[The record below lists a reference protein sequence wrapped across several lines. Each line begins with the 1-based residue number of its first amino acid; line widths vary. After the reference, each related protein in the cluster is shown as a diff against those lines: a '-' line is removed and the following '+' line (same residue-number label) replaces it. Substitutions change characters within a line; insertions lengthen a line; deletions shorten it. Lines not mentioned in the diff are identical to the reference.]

1 MGNYRYLLKNVGLL
15 TLSNFATK
23 LLTFFLVPLYTSVLT
38 TSEYGLY
45 DAFYTTVGVL
55 LPIVTLN
62 IQEGVLRFALEK
74 DYDTNAVATVGF
86 RCTMLGTTLVML
98 GLFFVSASGLFKLT
112 PLYAFYFLLMFATQ
126 AFSGLLLFYARG
138 TDRIADLSISG
149 VLGSFVT
156 ITLNVAF
163 LLPLNMGIDGYFLAN
178 IFGPLTQ
185 VAYLSVRTGFFKHM
199 RLFVRYG
206 AEMKEL
212 AFYSLPLV
220 ANSIAWWI
228 TSVSDRYVVIF
239 FCGIA
244 ANGIYSVASKIP
256 SILSVLQGIFS
267 QAWTLSVVKDYD
279 PDDKSGFFSNTYAA
293 YNCVLTIACSAII
306 ATDKLLASFLYAK
319 DFYPAWRY
327 VPWLTIAIL
336 FGALSNYLGGFFT
349 AVKDSRS
356 FAISSVAGAVTN
368 VILNLFLVPSF
379 GPMGAA
385 VATTFC
391 YIEVWLLRYLR
402 SMQYVHLHVSMARDV
417 FSYGLL
423 VFQSVALIVIDEPFL
438 MYSAVLSAFF
448 LIVISY
454 YKEISAMLR
463 AALGR

>member
-1 MGNYRYLLKNVGLL
+1 MGRYRYLLKNVGLL
-15 TLSNFATK
+15 TVSNFATK

-38 TSEYGLY
+38 TGEYGLY
-45 DAFYTTVGVL
+45 DAFYTTAGVL

-74 DYDTNAVATVGF
+74 DYDADAVATVGF
-86 RCTMLGTTLVML
+86 RCTLLGATLVML
-98 GLFFVSASGLFKLT
+98 GLFAVSASGLFELT

-126 AFSGLLLFYARG
+126 AFAGLMLFYARG
-138 TDRIADLSISG
+138 VNRIVDLSVSG
-149 VLGSFVT
+149 VLGSLVT
-156 ITLNVAF
+156 IVLNVVL
-163 LLPLNMGIDGYFLAN
+163 LLPLGMGLDGYFLAN

-185 VAYLSVRTGFFKHM
+185 VTYLSVRTGFFKRV
-199 RLFVRYG
+199 RLFAKYE
-206 AEMKEL
+206 AETKEL
-212 AFYSLPLV
+212 ALYSLPLV
-220 ANSIAWWI
+220 ANSIAWWV

-256 SILSVLQGIFS
+256 SILSVLQSIFS

-306 ATDKLLASFLYAK
+306 ASDKLLATFLYAN
-319 DFYPAWRY
+319 DFYSAWQY

-356 FAISSVAGAVTN
+356 FAVSSVAGAVTN
-368 VILNLFLVPSF
+368 VALNLVLVPLC

-385 VATTFC
+385 VATTVC
-391 YIEVWLLRYLR
+391 YVEVWILRYLKSR
-402 SMQYVHLHVSMARDV
+402 RYVRLHFSMARDV

-423 VFQSVALIVIDEPFL
+423 VLQSVALITIDEPIT
-438 MYSAVLSAFF
+438 MYAVVLAAFCA
-448 LIVISY
+448 VVVCY
-454 YKEISAMLR
+454 RKELAGMLR
-463 AALGR
+463 KALGR